1 LGANINETEYR
12 FRRLQDFI
20 LTRLDSM
27 KNIRGEAAAAGNAN
41 PKLGIKLM

>member
-1 LGANINETEYR
+1 LGANINETEYQ

-27 KNIRGEAAAAGNAN
+27 KNIRGESAAGNAN